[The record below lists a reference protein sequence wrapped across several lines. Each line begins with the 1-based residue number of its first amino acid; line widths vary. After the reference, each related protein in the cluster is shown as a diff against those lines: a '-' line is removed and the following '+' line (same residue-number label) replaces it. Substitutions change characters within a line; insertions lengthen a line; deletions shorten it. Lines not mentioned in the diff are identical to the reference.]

1 MKVTH
6 VDFIAVVSLGG
17 SLKSASSKSVVGDR
31 PGQTPMDITVD
42 EDMRFVRLVK
52 HVNGKERVKYVPMTN
67 VSGFEVEEEPTV
79 AKPAPVTGKAGGK

>member
-1 MKVTH
+1 MKITH

-42 EDMRFVRLVK
+42 EDMKFIRLSK
-52 HVNGKERVKYVPMTN
+52 TVNGKEKVKYVPMTN
-67 VSGFEVEEEPTV
+67 VSGFEVDDSAT
-79 AKPAPVTGKAGGK
+79 KPAQVTKK